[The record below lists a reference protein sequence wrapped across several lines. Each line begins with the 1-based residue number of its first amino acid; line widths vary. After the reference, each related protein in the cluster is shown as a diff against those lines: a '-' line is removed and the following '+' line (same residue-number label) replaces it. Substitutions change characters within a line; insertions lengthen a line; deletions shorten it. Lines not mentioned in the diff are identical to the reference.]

1 MPKKSFTANMPA
13 EMFITP
19 QAGELETAQAAPT
32 PETDTT
38 PESAAP
44 VVKKWKPPKKKMGTA
59 PKPPKGYMVNHDIV
73 ETKSKRV
80 QLLMQPSL
88 VAALKA
94 GAKKSNLSFNA
105 YVHILLE
112 EALGGKD

>member
-19 QAGELETAQAAPT
+19 APQAGE
-32 PETDTT
+32 PENQEPA

-44 VVKKWKPPKKKMGTA
+44 VVKRWKPPVKKMGTA
-59 PKPPKGYMVNHDIV
+59 PKPPKGYKINHDIV

-88 VAALKA
+88 VDALKA
-94 GAKKSNLSFNA
+94 GAKKSKLSFNA